1 MEGLETLC
9 GLPIT
14 HIHTVFFTALKNR
27 ISVQKKEC
35 PQSDCNTELCVTEI
49 VNCVF
54 YLTL

>member
-27 ISVQKKEC
+27 ISVQKEEC